1 MGAILITGKKRGA
14 KDNGND
20 LQSKWPRPAIIE
32 FFRQTLIE
40 SIRPHEPALTVNEPE
55 SMHFDLQSSATGQD

>member
-1 MGAILITGKKRGA
+1 MQPELTLLINSTSESFMGAILITGKKRGA

-32 FFRQTLIE
+32 FFDR
-40 SIRPHEPALTVNEPE
+40 H
-55 SMHFDLQSSATGQD
+55 